1 MKYLVTVG
9 EDVIIAPSSLAE
21 EVMQNVRT
29 ILSTIKYSVP
39 LDRDFGIR
47 GDAIDRPIHLAKA
60 RLTHDIFR
68 AIRRYEPRAV
78 IEAVGFEGEE
88 TGRLTPLVTVS
99 IHESGGGAT

>member
-9 EDVIIAPSSLAE
+9 ADIIISPTSLAE

-47 GDAIDRPIHLAKA
+47 GDVVDRPIHLAKA

-78 IEAVGFEGEE
+78 IEAVGFKGEE
-88 TGRLTPLVTVS
+88 TGRLMPLVTVS
-99 IHESGGGAT
+99 IRDSGGGAV